1 MLNFA
6 EQTGSGAVIVVWSFL
21 SFRGP
26 LCYITGCTWQIPSK
40 STAIATLSTFIQPN
54 TLTSYTCKTHTTPHH
69 TTPHHILCPL
79 WMIFVII
86 LYSIPSK
93 TDNCSLLQ
101 PKHLAIP
108 HTNSYCFYVHKDS
121 LALSWS
127 QTSQKSIQIHQN
139 KHLSWE
145 KGQSKR
151 MLFKN
156 PFKNGQLF
164 TIVTQT
170 SLNLHQFTLILYT

>member
-21 SFRGP
+21 SFHGP

-54 TLTSYTCKTHTTPHH
+54 NLTSYTWKHIPQ
-69 TTPHHILCPL
+69 HILCPL

-93 TDNCSLLQ
+93 TANCSLLQ

-121 LALSWS
+121 LAPSWS
-127 QTSQKSIQIHQN
+127 QTSQNSIQIHQN
-139 KHLSWE
+139 IHLSRE
-145 KGQSKR
+145 KGRSKR
-151 MLFKN
+151 MLFNN

-164 TIVTQT
+164 TIITQT

>member
-21 SFRGP
+21 SGWGP
-26 LCYITGCTWQIPSK
+26 LSYITSCTWHIPSK
-40 STAIATLSTFIQPN
+40 SAPSTALLTFIQPN
-54 TLTSYTCKTHTTPHH
+54 NLTSYTCKTH

-93 TDNCSLLQ
+93 TANCSLLQ

>member
-26 LCYITGCTWQIPSK
+26 WCYITGCIWQISSK

-54 TLTSYTCKTHTTPHH
+54 NLTSYTWKHIPQ
-69 TTPHHILCPL
+69 HILCPL
-79 WMIFVII
+79 WMIFVIN

-93 TDNCSLLQ
+93 TTNFSLLQ
-101 PKHLAIP
+101 PKHLAI

-127 QTSQKSIQIHQN
+127 QTSQKSIQMHQN

-151 MLFKN
+151 MLCKN

-164 TIVTQT
+164 TIVT
-170 SLNLHQFTLILYT
+170 